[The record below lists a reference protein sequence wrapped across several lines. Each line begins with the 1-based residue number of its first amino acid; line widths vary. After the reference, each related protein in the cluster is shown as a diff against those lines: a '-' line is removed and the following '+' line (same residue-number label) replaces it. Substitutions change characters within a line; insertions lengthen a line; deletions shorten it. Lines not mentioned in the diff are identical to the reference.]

1 MKNKNKAVWGTRF
14 NNTTSKIFEQIG
26 ASVEVDKRLFE
37 EDIIGSIVHSQ
48 MLVKQKIIGKKRG
61 NRIIG
66 GLKKIRNEIEKNKFF
81 FNKKYEDIHLNIE
94 KRLFAIIGTDAGY
107 LHIARSR
114 NDQVITDFK
123 LWIKKSSNEL
133 INNLNNL
140 IKNILKKSEA
150 NILTIMPGFTH
161 LKNAQPI
168 SFAHYL
174 LAYIEMFKR
183 DKKRFINNIDYVDEC
198 PLGVC
203 AIAGTSYKI
212 DRNFTSKKLGFKKPT
227 NNSIDTVSDRDFA
240 LDFLSSASICAMHI
254 SRLAEELI
262 IWNSDIFKFVKF
274 DDSML
279 TGSSIMPQKKN
290 LDPAELIRGRAGI
303 NFGSLQAMLTIMK
316 GLPLS
321 YYKDMQDDK
330 ALVFSSYDTLLGS
343 IIITNE
349 LIKTLK
355 PNKDRMLSFSNEGYT
370 TATDFAD
377 YLVQNHNL
385 SFREAYKIS
394 AKLVNYAEKKK
405 KKLNELDFNEVTKIK
420 NGLDKNVMKVFN
432 VRNSVNLKSSYG
444 GTSTKN
450 IKKMISKLKKEFK

>member
-1 MKNKNKAVWGTRF
+1 
-14 NNTTSKIFEQIG
+14 
-26 ASVEVDKRLFE
+26 
-37 EDIIGSIVHSQ
+37 
-48 MLVKQKIIGKKRG
+48 
-61 NRIIG
+61 
-66 GLKKIRNEIEKNKFF
+66 
-81 FNKKYEDIHLNIE
+81 
-94 KRLFAIIGTDAGY
+94 
-107 LHIARSR
+107 
-114 NDQVITDFK
+114 
-123 LWIKKSSNEL
+123 
-133 INNLNNL
+133 
-140 IKNILKKSEA
+140 
-150 NILTIMPGFTH
+150 
-161 LKNAQPI
+161 
-168 SFAHYL
+168 
-174 LAYIEMFKR
+174 
-183 DKKRFINNIDYVDEC
+183 
-198 PLGVC
+198 
-203 AIAGTSYKI
+203 
-212 DRNFTSKKLGFKKPT
+212 
-227 NNSIDTVSDRDFA
+227 
-240 LDFLSSASICAMHI
+240 MHI

-262 IWNSDIFKFVKF
+262 IWNSDIFKLVKF

-290 LDPAELIRGRAGI
+290 PDPAELVRGRAGR

-321 YYKDMQDDK
+321 YYKDMQEDK

-355 PNKDRMLSFSNEGYT
+355 PNKERMLSLSNEGYT

-377 YLVQNHNL
+377 YLVQNHKL

-394 AKLVNYAEKKK
+394 AKIVNYAEKKK
-405 KKLNELDFNEVTKIK
+405 KKLNELNFNEVIKIK